1 MDTGILDTMLATIA
15 GYTTGAS
22 GTISGYATSL
32 YGILILLDFILAV
45 LLNLGETDH
54 IKQLVRKVLFY
65 GFWIWIIREW
75 GTLCDALLDSLMITG
90 TAVGGVDASVL
101 KTPSVLIDAGLYI
114 AKPYMDYASQMDW
127 LDITMAPLNWLM
139 AVIGYA
145 GVVLAFGIL
154 ALQIFITYVEFYIAS
169 ALLLIFIPWGSFK
182 YTSFVAEK
190 AIGAVISYGTKLM
203 MLGAVYG
210 LSSGII
216 NTMTVSLNNGEP
228 APGAVL
234 ASMLGPFALCLLC
247 WQAPG
252 MAAGLMNG
260 APTLS
265 AGTAMGTAVAGAA
278 GASAGGAIGAG
289 VGSMAMSAGSGAA
302 KAAAGLA
309 GAATAGATAGGPGA
323 GGAAG
328 AVSGAAG
335 FAASAFKSAA
345 AGATQGVTG
354 AFNSGAASVAS
365 SGGSSSA
372 SGGAGGSGSSGSSG
386 ASGSMGATG
395 STGTSSGGA
404 ATASAGSSAQSTAGN
419 ITAGTASA
427 KTASAFAADSAAN
440 TAGNTGS
447 TSMGSAA
454 SAKSASAFASG
465 NNGAT
470 SGGTNTASSS
480 SGGSGA
486 AKSATS
492 FAAGSMNTGSSSGS
506 GSSHSSASAAFQKAI
521 DETKQAVPP
530 EATPEGGFSVP
541 LPKDND

>member
-15 GYTTGAS
+15 GFTTGSS
-22 GTISGYATSL
+22 GTIIGYATSL

-45 LLNLGETDH
+45 LLNIGETDH

-101 KTPSVLIDAGLYI
+101 KTPSKLIDVGLAI
-114 AKPYMDYASQMDW
+114 AKPYLEYASQMSW
-127 LDITMAPLNWLM
+127 LEITTSPLNWLM
-139 AVIGYA
+139 AIIGYA

-210 LSSGII
+210 LSAGII
-216 NTMTVSLNNGEP
+216 DTMVISFEGEP
-228 APGAVL
+228 EPGAVF

-252 MAAGLMNG
+252 MAAGLMTG

-265 AGTAMGTAVAGAA
+265 AGTAMGTAVAGFA
-278 GASAGGAIGAG
+278 GASAGGAAGAG
-289 VGSMAMSAGSGAA
+289 IGSMAMSAGSGAA

-354 AFNSGAASVAS
+354 AFNSGAASVGS
-365 SGGSSSA
+365 SGGSS
-372 SGGAGGSGSSGSSG
+372 AGGS
-386 ASGSMGATG
+386 TG
-395 STGTSSGGA
+395 GSGGA
-404 ATASAGSSAQSTAGN
+404 ASSTSGTSSVGSASGTAAGGGMAGNSAGAAGRATGSAGA
-419 ITAGTASA
+419 
-427 KTASAFAADSAAN
+427 AAN
-440 TAGNTGS
+440 TVQ
-447 TSMGSAA
+447 
-454 SAKSASAFASG
+454 SASAFAST
-465 NNGAT
+465 AT
-470 SGGTNTASSS
+470 GSSGGTAKTAAAQGNTNAFSTAGSSS
-480 SGGSGA
+480 SGGST
-486 AKSATS
+486 AKTASS
-492 FAAGSMNTGSSSGS
+492 FAAGDAPGGSST
-506 GSSHSSASAAFQKAI
+506 SSHTSASAAFQKAI

-530 EATPEGGFSVP
+530 EASPQGGFSVP

>member
-15 GYTTGAS
+15 GYTTGSS
-22 GTISGYATSL
+22 GTITGYATSL

-45 LLNLGETDH
+45 LLNIGETDH

-90 TAVGGVDASVL
+90 AAIGGVGASVL
-101 KTPSVLIDAGLYI
+101 KTPSLLIDKGLAI
-114 AKPYMDYASQMDW
+114 AEPYLTYASEMSW
-127 LDITMAPLNWLM
+127 LEITASPLNWLM
-139 AVIGYA
+139 VMIGYA
-145 GVVLAFGIL
+145 GVVLAFAIL

-210 LSSGII
+210 LSTGII
-216 NTMTVSLNNGEP
+216 NSMTINFNGEP
-228 APGAVL
+228 EPGTVL

-252 MAAGLMNG
+252 MAAGLMTG

-265 AGTAMGTAVAGAA
+265 AGTAAGTAVAGFAGAAA
-278 GASAGGAIGAG
+278 GGSAGAG
-289 VGSMAMSAGSGAA
+289 IGSMAMSTGSSAARAGAA
-302 KAAAGLA
+302 LA
-309 GAATAGATAGGPGA
+309 GAATAGSTAGGPGA

-328 AVSGAAG
+328 AMSGAAG

-345 AGATQGVTG
+345 SNATQGVRG
-354 AFNSGAASVAS
+354 AFASGQASVAA
-365 SGGSSSA
+365 SGGSSSG
-372 SGGAGGSGSSGSSG
+372 SSAGGSVSGSSG
-386 ASGSMGATG
+386 AGGSAAGSSGASTSASGSG
-395 STGTSSGGA
+395 STGSSAASSSAAGA
-404 ATASAGSSAQSTAGN
+404 AHSMGAGSSAGAGSSTGGASGSAQTASAFASNASGSTKSAAAQGNTSTNAFSSSGNSSAG
-419 ITAGTASA
+419 GSSA
-427 KTASAFAADSAAN
+427 KTAS
-440 TAGNTGS
+440 
-447 TSMGSAA
+447 
-454 SAKSASAFASG
+454 
-465 NNGAT
+465 
-470 SGGTNTASSS
+470 
-480 SGGSGA
+480 
-486 AKSATS
+486 S
-492 FAAGSMNTGSSSGS
+492 FAAGEASGGSST
-506 GSSHSSASAAFQKAI
+506 SSHASASAAFQKAI

-530 EATPEGGFSVP
+530 EASPQGGFSVP

>member
-15 GYTTGAS
+15 GFTTGSS
-22 GTISGYATSL
+22 GTITGYATSL

-75 GTLCDALLDSLMITG
+75 GTLCDVLLDSLMITG

-101 KTPSVLIDAGLYI
+101 KTPSLLIDSGIEI
-114 AKPYMDYASQMDW
+114 AKPYMDYASEMSW
-127 LDITMAPLNWLM
+127 LDITMSPLNWLM

-190 AIGAVISYGTKLM
+190 AIGAVISHGTKLM

-216 NTMTVSLNNGEP
+216 NSMSINLVGEP
-228 APGAVL
+228 EPGSVL

-252 MAAGLMNG
+252 MAAGLMTG

-265 AGTAMGTAVAGAA
+265 AGTAMGTAVAGFA
-278 GASAGGAIGAG
+278 GASAGGTMGAG
-289 VGSMAMSAGSGAA
+289 VGSMAMGAGSSAA

-328 AVSGAAG
+328 AAIGAAG
-335 FAASAFKSAA
+335 FAASAFKNAA
-345 AGATQGVTG
+345 SGAAQSVTG
-354 AFNSGAASVAS
+354 AFNSGAASVNM
-365 SGGSSSA
+365 GGS
-372 SGGAGGSGSSGSSG
+372 
-386 ASGSMGATG
+386 
-395 STGTSSGGA
+395 
-404 ATASAGSSAQSTAGN
+404 
-419 ITAGTASA
+419 
-427 KTASAFAADSAAN
+427 
-440 TAGNTGS
+440 
-447 TSMGSAA
+447 
-454 SAKSASAFASG
+454 
-465 NNGAT
+465 
-470 SGGTNTASSS
+470 SSS
-480 SGGSGA
+480 SGGSSGASASGSSSGGASMGTASTGGSAGGSTGSAATAQATGASASGA
-486 AKSATS
+486 AQTAASAGAMSAGSTGS
-492 FAAGSMNTGSSSGS
+492 TVTGSGAQTASGFAGSAGAAPAAGGSSAKASFGFAAGSMNTGSSTGSSTSGS
-506 GSSHSSASAAFQKAI
+506 GASAAFQRAI

-530 EATPEGGFSVP
+530 EATPQGGFRVP
-541 LPKDND
+541 LPKDDD

>member
-15 GYTTGAS
+15 GFTTGSS
-22 GTISGYATSL
+22 GTITGYATSL

-75 GTLCDALLDSLMITG
+75 GMLCDTLLDSLMITG
-90 TAVGGVDASVL
+90 TAVGGVDASAL
-101 KTPSVLIDAGLYI
+101 KNPSSLIDAGLYI
-114 AKPYMDYASQMDW
+114 AKPYMDYASEMSW
-127 LDITMAPLNWLM
+127 LDITTSPLNWLM
-139 AVIGYA
+139 AIIGYA

-216 NTMTVSLNNGEP
+216 NSMTVTLTNGEP
-228 APGAVL
+228 TPGAVL
-234 ASMLGPFALCLLC
+234 SSMLGPFALCLLC

-252 MAAGLMNG
+252 MAAGLMTG

-265 AGTAMGTAVAGAA
+265 AGTAMGTAVAGFA
-278 GASAGGAIGAG
+278 GASAGGAMGAG
-289 VGSMAMSAGSGAA
+289 VGSMAMGAGSSAA

-328 AVSGAAG
+328 AAIGAAG
-335 FAASAFKSAA
+335 FAASAFKNAA
-345 AGATQGVTG
+345 SGAAQGVTG
-354 AFNSGAASVAS
+354 AFNSGAASVNM
-365 SGGSSSA
+365 GGSSGSA
-372 SGGAGGSGSSGSSG
+372 GGSSG
-386 ASGSMGATG
+386 ASASGSSSGATSMGVATNGGSAAGSSGSAATG
-395 STGTSSGGA
+395 QASGASASGA
-404 ATASAGSSAQSTAGN
+404 AQTAAGAAAMGAFGTGSSATGSSAQTVSG
-419 ITAGTASA
+419 
-427 KTASAFAADSAAN
+427 FAN
-440 TAGNTGS
+440 TANATATPGA
-447 TSMGSAA
+447 GSAA
-454 SAKSASAFASG
+454 GGGSSAR
-465 NNGAT
+465 
-470 SGGTNTASSS
+470 ASS
-480 SGGSGA
+480 A
-486 AKSATS
+486 
-492 FAAGSMNTGSSSGS
+492 FAAGSMNTGSSVGSSTSGS
-506 GSSHSSASAAFQKAI
+506 GASAAFQRAI

-530 EATPEGGFSVP
+530 EATPQGGFSVP
-541 LPKDND
+541 LPKDDD

>member
-15 GYTTGAS
+15 GYTTGSS
-22 GTISGYATSL
+22 GTITGYATSL

-45 LLNLGETDH
+45 LLNIGETDH

-101 KTPSVLIDAGLYI
+101 KAPSLLIDRGI
-114 AKPYMDYASQMDW
+114 EIGKPYLTYASEMSW
-127 LDITMAPLNWLM
+127 LEITASPLNWLM
-139 AVIGYA
+139 AIIGYA
-145 GVVLAFGIL
+145 GVVLAFAIL

-210 LSSGII
+210 LSAGII
-216 NTMTVSLNNGEP
+216 DSMSISLNGEP
-228 APGAVL
+228 EPGSVL

-252 MAAGLMNG
+252 MAAGLMTG

-265 AGTAMGTAVAGAA
+265 AGTAAGTAVAGFAGAAA
-278 GASAGGAIGAG
+278 GGSAGAG
-289 VGSMAMSAGSGAA
+289 IGSMAMSTGSSAARAGAA
-302 KAAAGLA
+302 LA
-309 GAATAGATAGGPGA
+309 GAATAGSTAGGPGA

-328 AVSGAAG
+328 AMSGAAG

-345 AGATQGVTG
+345 SNATQGVRG
-354 AFNSGAASVAS
+354 AFASGQASVAA
-365 SGGSSSA
+365 SGGSSSGSSA
-372 SGGAGGSGSSGSSG
+372 GGSVSGSGGAGGSAAGSSG
-386 ASGSMGATG
+386 ASTSASGSG
-395 STGTSSGGA
+395 STGSSAAGA
-404 ATASAGSSAQSTAGN
+404 AQSMGAGSSAGAGSSTGGASGSAQTASAFASNASGSTKSAAAQGNTSTNAFSTAGN
-419 ITAGTASA
+419 SSAGGSSA
-427 KTASAFAADSAAN
+427 KTASSFD
-440 TAGNTGS
+440 AGEASGGS
-447 TSMGSAA
+447 TS
-454 SAKSASAFASG
+454 
-465 NNGAT
+465 
-470 SGGTNTASSS
+470 
-480 SGGSGA
+480 
-486 AKSATS
+486 
-492 FAAGSMNTGSSSGS
+492 
-506 GSSHSSASAAFQKAI
+506 SHTSASAAFQKAI

-530 EATPEGGFSVP
+530 EASPQGGFSVP

>member
-15 GYTTGAS
+15 GYTTGSS
-22 GTISGYATSL
+22 GTITGYATSL

-45 LLNLGETDH
+45 LLNIGETDH

-90 TAVGGVDASVL
+90 TAIGGVGASVL
-101 KTPSVLIDAGLYI
+101 KTPSLLIDKGLAI
-114 AKPYMDYASQMDW
+114 AEPYLTYASEMSW
-127 LDITMAPLNWLM
+127 LEITASPLNWLM
-139 AVIGYA
+139 VMIGYA
-145 GVVLAFGIL
+145 GVVLAFAIL

-210 LSSGII
+210 LSTGII
-216 NTMTVSLNNGEP
+216 NSMTINFNGEP
-228 APGAVL
+228 EPGTVL

-252 MAAGLMNG
+252 MAAGLMTG

-265 AGTAMGTAVAGAA
+265 AGTAAGTAVAGFAGAAA
-278 GASAGGAIGAG
+278 GGSAGAG
-289 VGSMAMSAGSGAA
+289 IGSMAMSTGSSAARAGAA
-302 KAAAGLA
+302 LA
-309 GAATAGATAGGPGA
+309 GAATAGSTAGGPGA

-328 AVSGAAG
+328 AMSGAAG

-345 AGATQGVTG
+345 SNATQGVRG
-354 AFNSGAASVAS
+354 AFASGQASVAA
-365 SGGSSSA
+365 SGGSSSGSSA
-372 SGGAGGSGSSGSSG
+372 GGSVSGSGGASGSAAGSSG
-386 ASGSMGATG
+386 ASTSASGSG
-395 STGTSSGGA
+395 STGSSVASA
-404 ATASAGSSAQSTAGN
+404 AQSMGAGSSAGAGSSTGGASGSAQTASAFASNASGSTKSAAAQGNTSTNAFSTAGN
-419 ITAGTASA
+419 SSAGGSSA
-427 KTASAFAADSAAN
+427 KTAS
-440 TAGNTGS
+440 
-447 TSMGSAA
+447 
-454 SAKSASAFASG
+454 
-465 NNGAT
+465 
-470 SGGTNTASSS
+470 
-480 SGGSGA
+480 
-486 AKSATS
+486 S
-492 FAAGSMNTGSSSGS
+492 FAAGEASGGST
-506 GSSHSSASAAFQKAI
+506 SSHTSASAAFQKAI

-530 EATPEGGFSVP
+530 EASPQGGFSVP

>member
-15 GYTTGAS
+15 GYTTGSS
-22 GTISGYATSL
+22 GTITGYATSL

-45 LLNLGETDH
+45 LLNIGETDH

-90 TAVGGVDASVL
+90 TSIGGVDASVL
-101 KTPSVLIDAGLYI
+101 RTPSALIDKGFIVAN
-114 AKPYMDYASQMDW
+114 PYWEYAQNMDW
-127 LDITMAPLNWLM
+127 LDITASPLTFLM
-139 AVIGYA
+139 AIIGYA

-210 LSSGII
+210 LSSSII
-216 NTMTVSLNNGEP
+216 NSFTIDLAGGQPEP
-228 APGAVL
+228 ISVFT
-234 ASMLGPFALCLLC
+234 SMLGPFALCLLC

-252 MAAGLMNG
+252 MAAGLMTG

-265 AGTAMGTAVAGAA
+265 AGTAAGTAVAGFAGAAA
-278 GASAGGAIGAG
+278 GGSAGAG
-289 VGSMAMSAGSGAA
+289 IGSMAMSTGSSAARAG
-302 KAAAGLA
+302 AGLA
-309 GAATAGATAGGPGA
+309 GAATAGSTAGGPGA

-328 AVSGAAG
+328 AMSGAAG

-345 AGATQGVTG
+345 SNATQGVRG
-354 AFNSGAASVAS
+354 AFASGQASVAA
-365 SGGSSSA
+365 SGGSSSGSSA
-372 SGGAGGSGSSGSSG
+372 GGPVSGSGGAGGSAAGSSG
-386 ASGSMGATG
+386 ASTSVSGSG
-395 STGTSSGGA
+395 STGSSAASSSAAGA
-404 ATASAGSSAQSTAGN
+404 AQSMGAGSSAGAGSSTGGASGSAQTASAFASNASGSTKSAAAQGNTSTNAFSSSGNSSAG
-419 ITAGTASA
+419 GSSA
-427 KTASAFAADSAAN
+427 KTAS
-440 TAGNTGS
+440 
-447 TSMGSAA
+447 
-454 SAKSASAFASG
+454 
-465 NNGAT
+465 
-470 SGGTNTASSS
+470 
-480 SGGSGA
+480 
-486 AKSATS
+486 S
-492 FAAGSMNTGSSSGS
+492 FAAGEASGGSST
-506 GSSHSSASAAFQKAI
+506 SSHASASAAFQKAI

-530 EATPEGGFSVP
+530 EASPQGGFSVP

>member
-15 GYTTGAS
+15 GYTTGSS
-22 GTISGYATSL
+22 GTITGYATSL

-45 LLNLGETDH
+45 LLNIGETDH

-90 TAVGGVDASVL
+90 TAIGGVDASVL
-101 KTPSVLIDAGLYI
+101 KNPSTLIDAGLYI
-114 AKPYMDYASQMDW
+114 AKPYMDYASEMSW
-127 LDITMAPLNWLM
+127 LEITTSPLNWLM

-216 NTMTVSLNNGEP
+216 NSMTVSLTNGEP
-228 APGAVL
+228 TPGAVL
-234 ASMLGPFALCLLC
+234 SSMLGPFALCLLC

-252 MAAGLMNG
+252 MAAGLMTG

-265 AGTAMGTAVAGAA
+265 AGTAAGTAVAGFAGAAA
-278 GASAGGAIGAG
+278 GGSAGAG
-289 VGSMAMSAGSGAA
+289 IGSMAMSTGSSAA
-302 KAAAGLA
+302 SA
-309 GAATAGATAGGPGA
+309 GAATAGSTAGGPGA

-328 AVSGAAG
+328 AMSGAAG

-345 AGATQGVTG
+345 SNATQGVRG
-354 AFNSGAASVAS
+354 AFASGQASVAA
-365 SGGSSSA
+365 SGGSSSGSSA
-372 SGGAGGSGSSGSSG
+372 GGSVSGSGGAGGSAAGSSG
-386 ASGSMGATG
+386 ASTSASGSG
-395 STGTSSGGA
+395 STGSSAASSSAAGA
-404 ATASAGSSAQSTAGN
+404 AQSMGAGSSAGAGSSTGGASGSAQTASAFASNASGSTKSAAAQGNTSTNAFSTAGN
-419 ITAGTASA
+419 SSAGGSSA
-427 KTASAFAADSAAN
+427 KTASSFAAEEAS
-440 TAGNTGS
+440 GGS
-447 TSMGSAA
+447 TS
-454 SAKSASAFASG
+454 
-465 NNGAT
+465 
-470 SGGTNTASSS
+470 
-480 SGGSGA
+480 
-486 AKSATS
+486 
-492 FAAGSMNTGSSSGS
+492 
-506 GSSHSSASAAFQKAI
+506 SHTSASAAFQKAI

-530 EATPEGGFSVP
+530 EASPQGGFSVP

>member
-15 GYTTGAS
+15 GFTTGSS
-22 GTISGYATSL
+22 GTITGYATSL

-45 LLNLGETDH
+45 LLNIGETDH

-90 TAVGGVDASVL
+90 TAVGGVDASAL
-101 KTPSVLIDAGLYI
+101 KNPSILIDAGIYI

-127 LDITMAPLNWLM
+127 LDITASPLNWLM
-139 AVIGYA
+139 AIIGYA

-154 ALQIFITYVEFYIAS
+154 ALQVFITYVEFYIAS

-216 NTMTVSLNNGEP
+216 NTMTVSLTNGEP
-228 APGAVL
+228 TPGAVL
-234 ASMLGPFALCLLC
+234 SSMLGPFALCLLC

-252 MAAGLMNG
+252 MAAGLMTG

-265 AGTAMGTAVAGAA
+265 AGTAMGTAVAGFA
-278 GASAGGAIGAG
+278 GASAGGAAGAG
-289 VGSMAMSAGSGAA
+289 IGSMAMSAGSGAA

-354 AFNSGAASVAS
+354 AFNSGAASVGS
-365 SGGSSSA
+365 SGGSSAGGSTGGSGGAASSTSGTSSVGSA
-372 SGGAGGSGSSGSSG
+372 SGK
-386 ASGSMGATG
+386 ASGGGMAGNSAGAAGTATG
-395 STGTSSGGA
+395 STGA
-404 ATASAGSSAQSTAGN
+404 
-419 ITAGTASA
+419 
-427 KTASAFAADSAAN
+427 AAN
-440 TAGNTGS
+440 TAQ
-447 TSMGSAA
+447 
-454 SAKSASAFASG
+454 SASAFAST
-465 NNGAT
+465 AT
-470 SGGTNTASSS
+470 GSSGGTAKTAAAQGNTNAFSTAGSSS
-480 SGGSGA
+480 SGGST
-486 AKSATS
+486 AKTASS
-492 FAAGSMNTGSSSGS
+492 FAAGDAPGGSST
-506 GSSHSSASAAFQKAI
+506 SSHTSASAAFQKAI

-530 EATPEGGFSVP
+530 EASPQGGFSVP

>member
-75 GTLCDALLDSLMITG
+75 GALCDALLDSLMITG

-101 KTPSVLIDAGLYI
+101 KAPSKLIDVGIAI
-114 AKPYMDYASQMDW
+114 AKPYMEYASQMDW

-169 ALLLIFIPWGSFK
+169 TLLLIFIPWGSLK

-210 LSSGII
+210 LSAGII
-216 NTMTVSLNNGEP
+216 DTMSINFVGEP
-228 APGAVL
+228 EPGSVL

-252 MAAGLMNG
+252 MAAGLMTG

-278 GASAGGAIGAG
+278 GASAGGAMGAG

-354 AFNSGAASVAS
+354 AFNSGAASVGA

-372 SGGAGGSGSSGSSG
+372 SGSSSSGSTGVAVGAGGS
-386 ASGSMGATG
+386 
-395 STGTSSGGA
+395 SGGS
-404 ATASAGSSAQSTAGN
+404 ATASAGSTAQTAAGQASGSTGSSTAGS
-419 ITAGTASA
+419 TSA
-427 KTASAFAADSAAN
+427 KTSSAFATDIAAN
-440 TAGNTGS
+440 TAGS
-447 TSMGSAA
+447 TSTGNSASGS
-454 SAKSASAFASG
+454 SAKASSAFSV
-465 NNGAT
+465 
-470 SGGTNTASSS
+470 
-480 SGGSGA
+480 
-486 AKSATS
+486 
-492 FAAGSMNTGSSSGS
+492 GSMNTGSSYGS
-506 GSSHSSASAAFQKAI
+506 GSSHSGASAAFQKAI

>member
-101 KTPSVLIDAGLYI
+101 KTPSLLIDKGFFI
-114 AKPYMDYASQMDW
+114 AYPYWEYASDMSW
-127 LDITMAPLNWLM
+127 LEITASPLNWLM

-145 GVVLAFGIL
+145 GVIFAFGIL

-216 NTMTVSLNNGEP
+216 NSMSINLVGEP
-228 APGAVL
+228 EPGSVL

-252 MAAGLMNG
+252 MAAGLMTG

-278 GASAGGAIGAG
+278 GASAGGAMGAG

-365 SGGSSSA
+365 SGGSSS
-372 SGGAGGSGSSGSSG
+372 SGGSTGGSSGSSG
-386 ASGSMGATG
+386 TSGSTGATG
-395 STGTSSGGA
+395 SAGSSFGGA
-404 ATASAGSSAQSTAGN
+404 ATASAGSAAQTAAGQASGSAGSSP
-419 ITAGTASA
+419 AGTASA
-427 KTASAFAADSAAN
+427 KTASAFATDSAAN
-440 TAGNTGS
+440 TAGN
-447 TSMGSAA
+447 
-454 SAKSASAFASG
+454 
-465 NNGAT
+465 
-470 SGGTNTASSS
+470 
-480 SGGSGA
+480 
-486 AKSATS
+486 
-492 FAAGSMNTGSSSGS
+492 MNTGSSSGS
-506 GSSHSSASAAFQKAI
+506 GSSHSGASTAFQKAI

-530 EATPEGGFSVP
+530 EATPQGGFSVP

>member
-15 GYTTGAS
+15 GYTTGSS
-22 GTISGYATSL
+22 GTITGYATSL

-45 LLNLGETDH
+45 LLNIGETDH

-90 TAVGGVDASVL
+90 TAIGGVDASVL
-101 KTPSVLIDAGLYI
+101 KNPSTLIDAGLYI
-114 AKPYMDYASQMDW
+114 AKPYMDYASEMSW
-127 LDITMAPLNWLM
+127 LEITTSPLNWLM

-216 NTMTVSLNNGEP
+216 NSMTVSLTNGEP
-228 APGAVL
+228 TPGAVL
-234 ASMLGPFALCLLC
+234 SSMLGPFALCLLC

-252 MAAGLMNG
+252 MAAGLMTG

-265 AGTAMGTAVAGAA
+265 AGTAAGTAVAGFA
-278 GASAGGAIGAG
+278 GAGAGGSAGAG
-289 VGSMAMSAGSGAA
+289 IGSMAMSTGSSAARAGAA
-302 KAAAGLA
+302 LA
-309 GAATAGATAGGPGA
+309 GAATAGSTAGGPGA

-328 AVSGAAG
+328 AMSGAAG

-345 AGATQGVTG
+345 SNATQGVRG
-354 AFNSGAASVAS
+354 AFASGQASVAA
-365 SGGSSSA
+365 SGGSSSGSSA
-372 SGGAGGSGSSGSSG
+372 GGSVSGSGGAGGSAAGAAQSMGAGSSAGAGSSTGG
-386 ASGSMGATG
+386 ASGSAQ
-395 STGTSSGGA
+395 
-404 ATASAGSSAQSTAGN
+404 TASAFASNASGSTKSAAAQGNTSTNAFSTAGN
-419 ITAGTASA
+419 SSAGGSSA
-427 KTASAFAADSAAN
+427 KTAS
-440 TAGNTGS
+440 
-447 TSMGSAA
+447 
-454 SAKSASAFASG
+454 
-465 NNGAT
+465 
-470 SGGTNTASSS
+470 
-480 SGGSGA
+480 
-486 AKSATS
+486 S
-492 FAAGSMNTGSSSGS
+492 FAAGEASGGST
-506 GSSHSSASAAFQKAI
+506 SSHTSASAAFQKAI
-521 DETKQAVPP
+521 DETQQAVPP
-530 EATPEGGFSVP
+530 EASPQGGFSVP

>member
-15 GYTTGAS
+15 GFTTGSS
-22 GTISGYATSL
+22 GTITGYATSL

-75 GTLCDALLDSLMITG
+75 GTLCDVLLDSLMITG
-90 TAVGGVDASVL
+90 TAIGGVDASAL
-101 KTPSVLIDAGLYI
+101 KNPSSLIDAGLYI
-114 AKPYMDYASQMDW
+114 AKPYMDYASEMSW
-127 LDITMAPLNWLM
+127 LDITTSPLNWLM
-139 AVIGYA
+139 AIIGYA

-216 NTMTVSLNNGEP
+216 NSMTVTLTNGEP
-228 APGAVL
+228 TPGAAL
-234 ASMLGPFALCLLC
+234 SSMLGPFALCLLC

-252 MAAGLMNG
+252 MAAGLMTG

-265 AGTAMGTAVAGAA
+265 AGTAMGTAVAGFA
-278 GASAGGAIGAG
+278 GASAGGAMGAG
-289 VGSMAMSAGSGAA
+289 VGSMAMGAGSSAA

-309 GAATAGATAGGPGA
+309 GAATAGATVGGPGA

-328 AVSGAAG
+328 AAIGAAG
-335 FAASAFKSAA
+335 FAASAFKNAA
-345 AGATQGVTG
+345 SGAAQGVTG
-354 AFNSGAASVAS
+354 AFNSGAASVNM
-365 SGGSSSA
+365 GGSSS
-372 SGGAGGSGSSGSSG
+372 SAGGSSG
-386 ASGSMGATG
+386 ASASGSSSGGTSMGTASTGGSAGGSTGSAATAQATGASASGAAQTAASAGAMGAGSTG
-395 STGTSSGGA
+395 STAAVSGAQTASGFAGSAGA
-404 ATASAGSSAQSTAGN
+404 ATAGSTAGSAATGGSSA
-419 ITAGTASA
+419 
-427 KTASAFAADSAAN
+427 K
-440 TAGNTGS
+440 
-447 TSMGSAA
+447 
-454 SAKSASAFASG
+454 
-465 NNGAT
+465 
-470 SGGTNTASSS
+470 ASS
-480 SGGSGA
+480 A
-486 AKSATS
+486 
-492 FAAGSMNTGSSSGS
+492 FAAGSMNTGSSAGS
-506 GSSHSSASAAFQKAI
+506 GASHSGAAAAFQRAI

-530 EATPEGGFSVP
+530 EATPQGGFSVP
-541 LPKDND
+541 LPKDDD

>member
-15 GYTTGAS
+15 GYTTGSS
-22 GTISGYATSL
+22 GTITGYATSL

-45 LLNLGETDH
+45 LLNIGETDH

-90 TAVGGVDASVL
+90 TAIGGVGASVL
-101 KTPSVLIDAGLYI
+101 KTPSLLIDKGLAI
-114 AKPYMDYASQMDW
+114 AEPYLTYASEMSW
-127 LDITMAPLNWLM
+127 LEITASPLNWLM
-139 AVIGYA
+139 VMIGYA
-145 GVVLAFGIL
+145 GVVLAFAIL

-210 LSSGII
+210 LSTGII
-216 NTMTVSLNNGEP
+216 NSMTINFNGEP
-228 APGAVL
+228 EPGTVL

-252 MAAGLMNG
+252 MAAGLMTG

-265 AGTAMGTAVAGAA
+265 AGTAAGTAVAGFAGAAA
-278 GASAGGAIGAG
+278 GGSAGAG
-289 VGSMAMSAGSGAA
+289 IGSMAMSTGSSAARAGAA
-302 KAAAGLA
+302 LA
-309 GAATAGATAGGPGA
+309 GAATAGSTAGGPGA

-328 AVSGAAG
+328 AMSGAAG

-345 AGATQGVTG
+345 SNATQGVRG
-354 AFNSGAASVAS
+354 AFASGQASVAA
-365 SGGSSSA
+365 SGGSSSGSSA
-372 SGGAGGSGSSGSSG
+372 GGSVSGSGGAGGSAAGSSAASTSASGSGSTGSSAASAAQSMGAGSSAGAGSSTGG
-386 ASGSMGATG
+386 ASGSAQ
-395 STGTSSGGA
+395 
-404 ATASAGSSAQSTAGN
+404 TASAFASNASGSTKSAAVQGNTSTNAFSTAGN
-419 ITAGTASA
+419 SSAGGSSA
-427 KTASAFAADSAAN
+427 KTAS
-440 TAGNTGS
+440 
-447 TSMGSAA
+447 
-454 SAKSASAFASG
+454 
-465 NNGAT
+465 
-470 SGGTNTASSS
+470 
-480 SGGSGA
+480 
-486 AKSATS
+486 S
-492 FAAGSMNTGSSSGS
+492 FAAGEASGGST
-506 GSSHSSASAAFQKAI
+506 SSHTSASAAFQKAI

-530 EATPEGGFSVP
+530 EASPQGGFSVP

>member
-15 GYTTGAS
+15 GYTTGSS
-22 GTISGYATSL
+22 GTITGYATSL

-45 LLNLGETDH
+45 LLNIGETDH

-101 KTPSVLIDAGLYI
+101 KTPSLLIDSGLEI
-114 AKPYMDYASQMDW
+114 AKPYMDYASEMSW
-127 LDITMAPLNWLM
+127 LEITTSPLNWLM

-210 LSSGII
+210 LSTGII
-216 NTMTVSLNNGEP
+216 NSMTINFNGEP
-228 APGAVL
+228 EPGTVL

-252 MAAGLMNG
+252 MAAGLMTG

-265 AGTAMGTAVAGAA
+265 AGTAAGTAVAGFAGAAA
-278 GASAGGAIGAG
+278 GGSAGAG
-289 VGSMAMSAGSGAA
+289 IGSMAMSTGSSAARAGAA
-302 KAAAGLA
+302 LA
-309 GAATAGATAGGPGA
+309 GAATAGSTAGGPGA

-328 AVSGAAG
+328 AMSGAAG

-345 AGATQGVTG
+345 SNATQGVRG
-354 AFNSGAASVAS
+354 AFASGQASVAA
-365 SGGSSSA
+365 SGGSSSGSSA
-372 SGGAGGSGSSGSSG
+372 GGSVSGSGGASGSAAGSSG
-386 ASGSMGATG
+386 ASTSASGSG
-395 STGTSSGGA
+395 STGSSA
-404 ATASAGSSAQSTAGN
+404 ASAAQSMGAGSSAGAGSSTGGASGSAQTASAFASNASGSTKSAAAQGNTSTNAFSTAGN
-419 ITAGTASA
+419 SSAGGSSA
-427 KTASAFAADSAAN
+427 KTAS
-440 TAGNTGS
+440 
-447 TSMGSAA
+447 
-454 SAKSASAFASG
+454 
-465 NNGAT
+465 
-470 SGGTNTASSS
+470 
-480 SGGSGA
+480 
-486 AKSATS
+486 S
-492 FAAGSMNTGSSSGS
+492 FAAGEASGGST
-506 GSSHSSASAAFQKAI
+506 SSHTSASAAFQKAI

-530 EATPEGGFSVP
+530 EASPQGGFSVP